1 MEKTI
6 KCCKLDFMMIKSY
19 LIKNIALL
27 LVMSIFISVMN
38 KNVIMIL
45 GMMGIYGVMV
55 LSYPFVLQ
63 EKNGI
68 DNFYGTLSLNRKII
82 VRGRY
87 LFTIGLGILSGV
99 ISLISCIV
107 LNKIMSFGMSIEEI
121 AFTAAIMFGI
131 YIVLASLQLPI
142 YFKFGYTKAKMYA
155 MFPIFLIPIIAVGG
169 TTLIKDRPELI
180 EKIKYIG
187 TMIEN
192 NSLAFGVMIVAVVLL
207 IMEISLIISSKFYE
221 ERKE

>member
-1 MEKTI
+1 
-6 KCCKLDFMMIKSY
+6 
-19 LIKNIALL
+19 
-27 LVMSIFISVMN
+27 
-38 KNVIMIL
+38 
-45 GMMGIYGVMV
+45 
-55 LSYPFVLQ
+55 
-63 EKNGI
+63 
-68 DNFYGTLSLNRKII
+68 
-82 VRGRY
+82 
-87 LFTIGLGILSGV
+87 
-99 ISLISCIV
+99 
-107 LNKIMSFGMSIEEI
+107 MSIEEI

-207 IMEISLIISSKFYE
+207 IMEISLIISSKLYE

>member
-19 LIKNIALL
+19 LVKNIILL
-27 LVMSIFISVMN
+27 LVISIFLSVMN
-38 KNVIMIL
+38 KNVTMIL

-99 ISLISCIV
+99 ISLVSCIV
-107 LNKIMSFGMSIEEI
+107 LNKIMSFGMTIQEI
-121 AFTAAIMFGI
+121 LFTAAIMFGI
-131 YIVLASLQLPI
+131 YIILASLQLPI

-155 MFPIFLIPIIAVGG
+155 MIPIFLIPMVIVGG
-169 TTLIKDRPELI
+169 ISLITDRSDLM
-180 EKIKYIG
+180 EKMGQIG

-192 NSLAFGVMIVAVVLL
+192 NPFASCIMVIAVVFL

>member
-6 KCCKLDFMMIKSY
+6 KCCKLDFMMIKNY
-19 LIKNIALL
+19 LVKNIALL

-99 ISLISCIV
+99 ISLVSCIV
-107 LNKIMSFGMSIEEI
+107 LNKVMNFGMTIEEI
-121 AFTAAIMFGI
+121 LFTAIIMFGI
-131 YIVLASLQLPI
+131 YIILASLQLPI

-155 MFPIFLIPIIAVGG
+155 MFPIFLMSMIVIGG
-169 TTLIKDRPELI
+169 TTIITERPELM
-180 EKIKYIG
+180 EKINHLGI
-187 TMIEN
+187 MIEN
-192 NSLAFGVMIVAVVLL
+192 NSLAVGVMVVAAVLL
-207 IMEISLIISSKFYE
+207 IMEVSIIISSKFYE